1 MSEAVEKVT
10 LPSRS
15 RRWLYCA
22 MGILAM
28 LSSTVLTGCS
38 NHSAAKGSEDETKA
52 KGTLEVP
59 VVKPTRQ
66 TITRLIQQP
75 GQIKAYEETPIYSNI
90 EGYLDKIDPVVDIDQ
105 RIHDGQI
112 MVKVR
117 VPEREADLRS
127 KEARIK
133 QAAAEVIQAEEG
145 LHAASAN
152 VQTSESLVKE
162 AYAGIHKAEADT
174 ERWRGELD
182 RAKKFFAKN
191 VSDKQT
197 VDEAQN
203 QFDQAQANLEQNQA
217 KLKSAQANLIESK
230 AKESKARADIEA
242 AKAKKDVEIAAR
254 DYSAAMLEYR
264 NIRAPYDGV
273 ITQRNVHSGDK
284 VLATSG
290 GGHTPGAKPLFVV
303 MRLDMVRIT
312 VQVPETDGVI
322 LRKGDLATIHFTA
335 LRDGD
340 REFTGKIT
348 RTSYALD
355 ERARTLMTEIQ
366 LPNTPD
372 QELRPGMYANVTI
385 EAKIKDAWTLP
396 NDALISDEGDKK
408 CCYCVENGKAV
419 RTPVRVGTQT
429 NTTSW
434 VIKKRVKSAE
444 PGKGGFAWVDFTGNE
459 EIVAKNASSLT
470 DGQAVAVAK

>member
-1 MSEAVEKVT
+1 MSEAVAKVT

-15 RRWLYCA
+15 RGWLYCVV
-22 MGILAM
+22 GILAM
-28 LSSTVLTGCS
+28 LSSTVLTGCG
-38 NHSAAKGSEDETKA
+38 NRSAAKGPEDETKA

-59 VVKPTRQ
+59 IVKPTRQ

-75 GQIKAYEETPIYSNI
+75 GYIKAYEETPIYSNI
-90 EGYLDKIDPVVDIDQ
+90 EGYLDKIDPSIDKDK
-105 RIHDGQI
+105 RVRESQI
-112 MVKVR
+112 LVQLR

-133 QAAAEVIQAEEG
+133 QAAAEVIQAQEG

-152 VQTSESLVKE
+152 VQTSESLVVE
-162 AYAGIHKAEADT
+162 ATAGIHKATADR
-174 ERWRGELD
+174 ERWLGELD
-182 RAKKFFAKN
+182 RAKKFFAKD
-191 VSDKQT
+191 VSDKQS
-197 VDEAQN
+197 VAEAQS
-203 QFDQAQANLEQNQA
+203 QYDQAQANLEQNQA

-230 AKESKARADIEA
+230 AKESKAAADVEA
-242 AKAKKDVEIAAR
+242 AKARKDVEIAAR

-273 ITQRNVHSGDK
+273 ITQRNVDSGAK
-284 VLATSG
+284 VMAAG
-290 GGHTPGAKPLFVV
+290 GNTPGAKPLFVV
-303 MRLDMVRIT
+303 MSLDQVRVT

-322 LRKGDLATIHFTA
+322 LRTGDPATIHFTA

-340 REFTGKIT
+340 REFTGKVT

-355 ERARTLMTEIQ
+355 ERARTLLTEIQ

-372 QELRPGMYANVTI
+372 QELKSGMYANVTI
-385 EAKIKDAWTLP
+385 EAQIKNAWTLP

-470 DGQAVAVAK
+470 DGQVVGIAK